1 MGKMTAGLI
10 SMTMFAAI
18 KRMILRKMRVM
29 ITTAVAAVTVKMTAA
44 LIEIIIAGT
53 MKANQMDTILIA
65 VRLKIANRD
74 SQHRIPVKP
83 IPMSMAI
90 RGKNIMAISQ
100 REAQALALLV
110 AND

>member
-1 MGKMTAGLI
+1 
-10 SMTMFAAI
+10 
-18 KRMILRKMRVM
+18 MRTIM

-74 SQHRIPVKP
+74 SQHRILVKP